1 MQGLVNDDTRFI
13 VSEYLELFPNI
24 EIVLSTWT
32 SEKTDDIPCKVIKS
46 TPPKIM
52 PPHTN
57 SHNYQIVG
65 TLAGLNSIDAEI
77 ILKCR
82 TEQIIHNPNIFELFE
97 NECPTSKIMI
107 PNLGTYEVPEY
118 RTSDFCQ
125 IATKKLLLEFWNS
138 IPLHDGSFS
147 IDGGTYFT
155 KNFILNTKKDKNIWK
170 NILYKYFFIKDF
182 CFDFQIE
189 WLKLNNSLQYQ
200 KNYYNFFPKCVENNL
215 SND

>member
-1 MQGLVNDDTRFI
+1 MKSTPTLGILIQGK
-13 VSEYLELFPNI
+13 VSEWTKDIIHEYRENFPTA

-125 IATKKLLLEFWNS
+125 IATKKLL
-138 IPLHDGSFS
+138 
-147 IDGGTYFT
+147 
-155 KNFILNTKKDKNIWK
+155 
-170 NILYKYFFIKDF
+170 
-182 CFDFQIE
+182 
-189 WLKLNNSLQYQ
+189 
-200 KNYYNFFPKCVENNL
+200 
-215 SND
+215 